1 MGHGF
6 AVVDLE
12 TTGLFPEYHDRI
24 VEVAVVHVS
33 RSGEIEG
40 AWETLVNPMRD
51 MGAQSI
57 HGISAASATQA
68 PPFAAIS
75 GHLSE
80 LLRGRVPVAHNA
92 TFDSRFLTHAM
103 AESNTWC
110 PPSTH
115 WFCTMQMAT
124 TFLPGHRSLADC
136 SSAIGEPL
144 DGAHRA
150 SVDAHATARLLNRYL
165 SLGHDPLWW
174 DTWVASAG
182 DWPVSTTF
190 PTGWMPRE
198 HASAAPRSVLQR
210 LSVHVEPVQGGDSGA
225 LNLDY
230 LALLDRVLLDR
241 HLSVTEADQLYR
253 IAESMAISADTVRQ
267 MHHAYF
273 DGLVTAAW
281 ADDELTDREWTDIQ
295 AIGSLLEIPAE
306 TIAASA
312 KKPAQGSPAY
322 TTGFRLQPGDIVV
335 ITGATRRD
343 RSEWFELL
351 TELGYVP
358 KDNMV
363 KKAKLLVA
371 ADPDSMSGK
380 AKLARDYGIPIVNEE
395 GLERLVGLMG

>member
-33 RSGEIEG
+33 RTGEIEG

-57 HGISAASATQA
+57 HGITAASAAQA
-68 PPFAAIS
+68 PSFAAIS
-75 GHLSE
+75 GHLSG

-103 AESNTWC
+103 AETNAWC

-136 SSAIGEPL
+136 AAAIGEPL
-144 DGAHRA
+144 EGAHRA
-150 SVDAHATARLLNRYL
+150 SVDAHATARLLSRYL
-165 SLGHDPLWW
+165 SLGHDSTWW
-174 DTWVASAG
+174 ERWLASAG
-182 DWPVSTTF
+182 DWPATTTW
-190 PTGWMPRE
+190 PTGWMARE
-198 HASAAPRSVLQR
+198 SVSAVPRSVLER
-210 LSVHVEPVQGGDSGA
+210 LSVKVAPVANVDNGA

-230 LALLDRVLLDR
+230 LALLDRILLDR
-241 HLSVTEADQLYR
+241 HLSVTEADQLFR
-253 IAESMAISADTVRQ
+253 VAETMSISADTVRQ
-267 MHHAYF
+267 MHRAYF

-281 ADDELTDREWTDIQ
+281 ADDQLTDREWTDIQ
-295 AIGSLLEIPAE
+295 SIGSILEIPAE

-312 KKPAQGSPAY
+312 AKPAQNAPAY
-322 TTGFRLQPGDIVV
+322 TTGFRLHPGDIVV
-335 ITGATRRD
+335 ITGQPVVPEASGSISSPSRDSCQKTASARKRNCSSPPTPTRCPAKRNSRATTAS
-343 RSEWFELL
+343 RSSTRTDW
-351 TELGYVP
+351 
-358 KDNMV
+358 N
-363 KKAKLLVA
+363 
-371 ADPDSMSGK
+371 DS
-380 AKLARDYGIPIVNEE
+380 
-395 GLERLVGLMG
+395 